1 MFGARTRGSLRVPR
15 RIRTRGVARRRSGQR
30 ATGTPFRRSAS
41 LRRNVDP
48 GEDSVGGRAGRRVN
62 YRERAAGGGG
72 GWGVVSSNHRSYGS
86 RYPTYQCS
94 RLCSEALFS
103 LRRLYSFLVPGVECL
118 HLLSRRQSQRISG
131 NNLFYDAYFMN
142 CLYNAPRKRMM

>member
-1 MFGARTRGSLRVPR
+1 MFGARTRGPLRVPR

-48 GEDSVGGRAGRRVN
+48 GEDSVGGREGRRVN
-62 YRERAAGGGG
+62 YRARGGAGVGA
-72 GWGVVSSNHRSYGS
+72 VSSNHRSYGS

-103 LRRLYSFLVPGVECL
+103 LRKLYSFLVPGVGCL

-142 CLYNAPRKRMM
+142 CLYNTPRKRMM